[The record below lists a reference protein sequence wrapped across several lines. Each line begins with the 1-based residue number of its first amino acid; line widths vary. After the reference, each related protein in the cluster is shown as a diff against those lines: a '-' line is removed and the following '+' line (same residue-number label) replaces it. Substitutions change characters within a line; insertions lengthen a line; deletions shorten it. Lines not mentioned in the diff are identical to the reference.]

1 MATSADGEK
10 KPVRSA
16 SARPVQVAI
25 VGGGCAGMA
34 AAWQLAKLN
43 LGRKSPRYEIT
54 VYEASWRLGGKGAS
68 GRDEQGRIRE
78 HGLHVWLGFYENAF
92 RMMRE
97 CYAEVAAAGR
107 SGQPMALVHQSIE
120 EAFSR
125 ESHIGVASRSRTGR
139 WEAWTGYLPPMRGEP
154 GTDFIGDDNPFT
166 LAAYLT
172 RALALTRALILSVVD
187 EPAREK
193 RPGEARPD
201 GRSASDE
208 QASKGPRPKL
218 LDSMS
223 QWVQSASGWLDTGV
237 AVGSAMMLQA
247 VTIFE
252 VWLREF
258 TPEMEFDSGV
268 LRFIETLAAVMRRNL
283 ARVAALDEH
292 TRRKTEIIDLVMT
305 VTVGLYRDRVLF
317 RSNKRGLDKLDGMD
331 CRDWLRTHGATHA
344 SLESPF
350 ITGLYDLAFCY
361 RDGDRAQPAL
371 AAGQALRGALRM
383 FFSYRGSLFW
393 RMNSGMGDA
402 IFAPLYRVLA
412 QRGVQFRFHHRLQA
426 VEFSAGLDPKAIDN
440 RVEQLHFQVPGQVN
454 RLNAVSPLDANG
466 CWPHQP
472 PAGAGRGLRSAK
484 PMLRGHGFDSVIFAM
499 GIDDFASVCNKPYDG
514 HQNSPTFFQRMPAWQ
529 RMREHTKT
537 VATRAAQAWFDVSL
551 ADLGWR
557 RESTIIAGLD
567 PPFETWADMTHTL
580 AAEERWRPAAGQP
593 AVGTQARSV
602 AYFCG
607 VLKDAEVQA
616 GKVTEADLQTML
628 DGTLSGRVGGLWAFG
643 ASVQMPRPIATHVQA
658 NAKGSERFTLS
669 LPGSIEHRI
678 SPLDHS
684 VINMSIAG
692 DWTDCGFNES
702 CVEAAVMSGMLAAQ
716 AISGWPDFDEI
727 IGYDHP

>member
-1 MATSADGEK
+1 VT
-10 KPVRSA
+10 
-16 SARPVQVAI
+16 
-25 VGGGCAGMA
+25 

-43 LGRKSPRYEIT
+43 AGRRSPLYEIT
-54 VYEASWRLGGKGAS
+54 VYEANWRLGGKGAS
-68 GRDEQGRIRE
+68 GRDEQGRIHE

-97 CYAEVAAAGR
+97 CYAEVAAAAASGR
-107 SGQPMALVHQSIE
+107 PMSLVHQSVE
-120 EAFSR
+120 EAFSP
-125 ESHIGVASRSRTGR
+125 ESHIGVASRNRAGR

-154 GTDFIGDDNPFT
+154 GTDFVGDDNPFT

-187 EPAREK
+187 EPALER
-193 RPGEARPD
+193 RPGETRPD
-201 GRSASDE
+201 GRSGSDE
-208 QASKGPRPKL
+208 QDAKGPRPRL
-218 LDSMS
+218 LDAMS
-223 QWVQSASGWLDTGV
+223 QWVQSASGWLDTG
-237 AVGSAMMLQA
+237 AAIGSAMLLQA

-258 TPEMEFDSGV
+258 TPEVEFDSGV
-268 LRFIETLAAVMRRNL
+268 LRFVETLAAVVRRNL
-283 ARVAALDEH
+283 ARVAALDERK
-292 TRRKTEIIDLVMT
+292 RRKTEIIDLVMT
-305 VTVGLYRDRVLF
+305 VIVGLYRDRVLF
-317 RSNKRGLDKLDGMD
+317 LSNKRGLDKLDGMD
-331 CRDWLRTHGATHA
+331 CREWLRTHGATHA
-344 SLESPF
+344 SLQSPF

-361 RDGDRAQPAL
+361 RDGDREQPAL

-383 FFSYRGSLFW
+383 FFTYRGSLFW

-412 QRGVQFRFHHRLQA
+412 QRGVQFRFHHRLHDVA
-426 VEFSAGLDPKAIDN
+426 FSAGLDPKATDN
-440 RVEQLHFQVPGQVN
+440 RVERLCFEVPASVDS
-454 RLNAVSPLDANG
+454 LNQADPLDANG
-466 CWPHQP
+466 CWLHRP
-472 PAGAGRGLRSAK
+472 PAGSREALKLAPPIVRGK
-484 PMLRGHGFDSVIFAM
+484 GFDSVIFAM
-499 GIDDFASVCNKPYDG
+499 GVDDFVSVCDKPYDG
-514 HQNSPTFFQRMPAWQ
+514 GADSPTFFQRMPAWQ

-580 AAEERWRPAAGQP
+580 AAEERWRPATGQA

-607 VLKDAEVQA
+607 VLKDADVQTAGAATQA
-616 GKVTEADLQTML
+616 GLQAML
-628 DGTLSGRVGGLWAFG
+628 AETLHGGVGGLWTAG
-643 ASVQMPRPIATHVQA
+643 SAIPPPIATHVQA
-658 NAKGSERFTLS
+658 NAQGSERFTLS

-678 SPLDHS
+678 SPLDDS

-692 DWTDCGFNES
+692 DWTACGFNES

-716 AISGWPDFDEI
+716 AISGRPDFDEI